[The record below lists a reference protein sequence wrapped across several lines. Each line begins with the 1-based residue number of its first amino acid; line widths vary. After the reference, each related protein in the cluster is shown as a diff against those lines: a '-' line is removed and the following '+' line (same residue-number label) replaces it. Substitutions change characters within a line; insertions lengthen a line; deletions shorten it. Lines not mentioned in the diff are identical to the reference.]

1 MKTTTQMNKTQTL
14 EFLKDLLANAQFK
27 SKAEQERVLAIID
40 ENFAPKAGGGQVQNP
55 SYYDEELQSQMY
67 YCRYLAQYCTE
78 DEMVMSNGKSKGYSK
93 AAISRWTKAGKEAK
107 QLQEKVLKILLECE
121 QTKSK
126 ANKLLEE
133 NEGIENIEISTLLE
147 LANQL
152 SKEGTN
158 LNAQAEELLIK
169 RNKPEFYEDLRN

>member
-1 MKTTTQMNKTQTL
+1 MKTTTQMNKTQAYDL
-14 EFLKDLLANAQFK
+14 LKDLLTNAQFK

-67 YCRYLAQYCTE
+67 YCRYLAQYCTQ

-93 AAISRWTKAGKEAK
+93 SAIARWTKAGKEAK
-107 QLQEKVLKILLECE
+107 QLQEKALKCLLSGN
-121 QTKSK
+121 QV
-126 ANKLLEE
+126 
-133 NEGIENIEISTLLE
+133 EG
-147 LANQL
+147 QD
-152 SKEGTN
+152 

-169 RNKPEFYEDLRN
+169 RNKPEFYVDLKN